1 MKFLVGYC
9 LLFPQ
14 FEWRLVCKYIV
25 QVNWLG
31 EYDVALQNV
40 LVVWLQIP
48 ESIMVSDV
56 RKLGEEPMMDP

>member
-1 MKFLVGYC
+1 M
-9 LLFPQ
+9 
-14 FEWRLVCKYIV
+14 CKYIV

-31 EYDVALQNV
+31 EYDLALQNV

>member
-1 MKFLVGYC
+1 MATCMQIYSSSELVG
-9 LLFPQ
+9 
-14 FEWRLVCKYIV
+14 
-25 QVNWLG
+25 G

-56 RKLGEEPMMDP
+56 R